1 MTNSEFLI
9 IIGLTEGRADQI
21 NITPSPAHIETM
33 YEFKSTNLL
42 GTNGMMVDDKR
53 LAFWQT
59 PASFTSLHM
68 KATVKVQSFPDHT
81 LRIKMQNI
89 KFYIMDKETSLN
101 TAHKMIELYNG
112 QFKMNNATDN
122 DFLKFLE
129 QPVMVLLKGSSFK
142 QFVVSR
148 YDPEYVIQ
156 LKKSLI

>member
-1 MTNSEFLI
+1 M
-9 IIGLTEGRADQI
+9 G
-21 NITPSPAHIETM
+21 
-33 YEFKSTNLL
+33 
-42 GTNGMMVDDKR
+42 DDKR

-68 KATVKVQSFPDHT
+68 KATVIIQSFPDHT
-81 LRIKMQNI
+81 LRMKMQNI

-148 YDPEYVIQ
+148 FDPEYVIQ
-156 LKKSLI
+156 LKKSLIEEIKLNGSSRHLQLLKTRDVLSPIMLPSQPR